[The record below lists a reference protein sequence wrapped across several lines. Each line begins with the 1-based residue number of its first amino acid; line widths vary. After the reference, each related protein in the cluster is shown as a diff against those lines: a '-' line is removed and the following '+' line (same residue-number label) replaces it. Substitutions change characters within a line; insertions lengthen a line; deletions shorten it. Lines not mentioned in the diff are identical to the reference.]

1 MMVLMFVL
9 VPAMTGMSPNVKIK
23 TFTDAR
29 HYDKQNERR
38 PEAQQLSK
46 SAPASASSTRA
57 PSPSAKQQPQSAN
70 PSAKQQSQPAKP
82 QQAVKTAAKWRESER
97 GRIFPCVTLGKNGE
111 LVSSVLQP
119 ANSWNVLSFYFLAER
134 MINLTYWCFFSSFLF
149 IKIAF
154 ENGYCSN
161 SKRGKHMLGSRT
173 QFFSEKF

>member
-82 QQAVKTAAKWRESER
+82 QQAVKTAAK
-97 GRIFPCVTLGKNGE
+97 
-111 LVSSVLQP
+111 
-119 ANSWNVLSFYFLAER
+119 
-134 MINLTYWCFFSSFLF
+134 
-149 IKIAF
+149 
-154 ENGYCSN
+154 
-161 SKRGKHMLGSRT
+161 
-173 QFFSEKF
+173 